1 MISFLFERGN
11 GYRTMLSFGE
21 TTMELKMKRTALLIS
36 LIVSIQINE
45 IRPVAGAQAR
55 AIGVREYRSA
65 HEAQIINEFT
75 ELLSVPNVAT
85 DLVNIER
92 NASLLIEMMTRRGI
106 QATRLPGNN
115 SPPAIFGEL
124 KSPGATRTIGFYAH
138 YDGQPVDP
146 SKWSSEPFKPTLCD
160 KPLEIGGKVIPFPRA
175 GDKFDPEWRLY
186 ARSASDDKAPIIAM
200 LAAIDALKASNTRL
214 NANLKFL
221 FDGEEE
227 AGSPHL
233 GDIVTRNAERMG
245 ADVWICADGPVH
257 QSRRQQLYFGVRG
270 IVKVDVTIYGANRA
284 LHSGHYGNWSP
295 NPAMRLAKLLAGMK
309 DDGGR
314 VLIEGFYDGVVPLG
328 EDEMRALREMPAT
341 DAELMREY
349 GLAGTDGSGRTL
361 ADLINEPSLNID
373 GLRSEDVGRQSR
385 TIIPAEATATVD
397 LRLVK
402 GIEPRQQVDRLI
414 AYISKQGYFVVNKDP
429 SPEERL
435 KHALIARVVSED
447 GYPAVR
453 TPMNLP
459 IVKQVIAAVEQATGN
474 KPVMLPTMGGSGP
487 LWAIDVATKAP
498 QVGVPIVNHDNN
510 QHSSNENLRIQNL
523 WDGIEIFAAL
533 LTMK

>member
-1 MISFLFERGN
+1 M
-11 GYRTMLSFGE
+11 T
-21 TTMELKMKRTALLIS
+21 RTAFRAKVIVFLLAS
-36 LIVSIQINE
+36 QILFVV
-45 IRPVAGAQAR
+45 RAQTPVAGVR
-55 AIGVREYRSA
+55 AYRSA
-65 HEAQIINEFT
+65 HEAEIIG
-75 ELLSVPNVAT
+75 ELVESLSIPNVAS
-85 DLVNIER
+85 DAVNIRR
-92 NASLLIEMMTRRGI
+92 NAAKLIDMMGRRGI
-106 QATRLPGNN
+106 EARLLEG
-115 SPPAIFGEL
+115 SGPPAIFGEM
-124 KSPGATRTIGFYAH
+124 KTPGATRTIGFYAH
-138 YDGQPVDP
+138 YDGQPVEP
-146 SKWSSEPFKPTLCD
+146 SKWATDPFKPTLRD
-160 KPLEIGGKVIPFPRA
+160 KPLEAGGRVIPFPKA
-175 GDKFDPEWRLY
+175 GEKFDPEWRLY

-200 LAAIDALKASNTRL
+200 FAALDALKTSRANPT
-214 NANLKFL
+214 ANLKFL

-233 GDIVTRNAERMG
+233 GDIVTRNAALLG

-270 IVKVDVTIYGANRA
+270 IVKVDITVYGANRA

-309 DDGGR
+309 DDSGR
-314 VLIEGFYDGVVPLG
+314 VLIEGFYNGAEPLG
-328 EDEMRALREMPAT
+328 EEEKKALKEMPST
-341 DAELMREY
+341 DSELMREY
-349 GLAGTDGSGRTL
+349 GLAATEGAGRAL
-361 ADLINEPSLNID
+361 AELINEPSLNID

-402 GIEPRQQVDRLI
+402 GIEPHRQVERLI
-414 AYISKQGYFVVNKDP
+414 AHIKKQGYLVVTGEPDL
-429 SPEERL
+429 ETRL
-435 KHALIARVVSED
+435 KHPLIARVVSEE

-459 IVKQVIAAVEQATGN
+459 IVKKIIGAVEQAIG
-474 KPVMLPTMGGSGP
+474 KRPVMLPTMGGSGP

-523 WDGIEIFAAL
+523 WDGIEIFAAVM
-533 LTMK
+533 TM

>member
-1 MISFLFERGN
+1 
-11 GYRTMLSFGE
+11 
-21 TTMELKMKRTALLIS
+21 MKRTAFRAGVIVFLLTN
-36 LIVSIQINE
+36 QILFVV
-45 IRPVAGAQAR
+45 RAQTPVASVR
-55 AIGVREYRSA
+55 AYRSA
-65 HEAQIINEFT
+65 HESEIIGELVD
-75 ELLSVPNVAT
+75 LLSIPNVASDT
-85 DLVNIER
+85 VNIRR
-92 NASLLIEMMTRRGI
+92 NAAKLIDMMGRRGI
-106 QATRLPGNN
+106 EARLLEG
-115 SPPAIFGEL
+115 SGPPAIFGEM
-124 KSPGATRTIGFYAH
+124 KTPGATRTIGFYAH
-138 YDGQPVDP
+138 YDGQPVEP
-146 SKWSSEPFKPTLCD
+146 SKWATDPFKPTLRD
-160 KPLEIGGKVIPFPRA
+160 KPLEAGGRVIPFPKA
-175 GDKFDPEWRLY
+175 GEKFDPEWRLY

-200 LAAIDALKASNTRL
+200 FAALDALKTSRRTPA
-214 NANLKFL
+214 ANLKFL

-233 GDIVTRNAERMG
+233 GDIVSRNTALLG

-270 IVKVDVTIYGANRA
+270 IVKVDITVYGANRA

-309 DDGGR
+309 DDAGR
-314 VLIEGFYDGVVPLG
+314 VLIEGFYKGAEPLG
-328 EDEMRALREMPAT
+328 EEEKKALKEMPST
-341 DAELMREY
+341 DSELMREY
-349 GLAGTDGSGRTL
+349 GLAATEGAGRPL
-361 ADLINEPSLNID
+361 AELINEPSLNID

-402 GIEPRQQVDRLI
+402 GIEPHRQVERLI
-414 AYISKQGYFVVNKDP
+414 AHIKRQGYFVVSGEPDL
-429 SPEERL
+429 ETRL
-435 KHALIARVVSED
+435 KHPLIARVVSEE

-459 IVKQVIAAVEQATGN
+459 IVKTIIGAVEQAIG
-474 KPVMLPTMGGSGP
+474 KRPVMLPTVGGSGP

-523 WDGIEIFAAL
+523 WDGIEVFAAMM
-533 LTMK
+533 TM

>member
-1 MISFLFERGN
+1 
-11 GYRTMLSFGE
+11 
-21 TTMELKMKRTALLIS
+21 MKRTALLS
-36 LIVSIQINE
+36 SVIVFLLTSQMLLVVGAQT
-45 IRPVAGAQAR
+45 PVASVR
-55 AIGVREYRSA
+55 AYRSA
-65 HEAQIINEFT
+65 HETEIIG
-75 ELLSVPNVAT
+75 ELVDALSIPNVASDT
-85 DLVNIER
+85 VNIRR
-92 NASLLIEMMTRRGI
+92 NAAKLIEMMGRRGI
-106 QATRLPGNN
+106 QARLVEGNG
-115 SPPAIFGEL
+115 PPAIFGEL
-124 KSPGATRTIGFYAH
+124 KTPGATRTIGFYAH
-138 YDGQPVDP
+138 YDGQPVEP
-146 SKWSSEPFKPTLCD
+146 SKWASDPFKPTLRD
-160 KPLEIGGKVIPFPRA
+160 KPLEAGGRVIPFPNA
-175 GDKFDPEWRLY
+175 GEKFGPEWRLY

-200 LAAIDALKASNTRL
+200 FASLDALKASKANLT
-214 NANLKFL
+214 ANLKFL

-233 GDIVTRNAERMG
+233 GDIVTRNAALLG

-270 IVKVDVTIYGANRA
+270 IVKVDITVYGANRA

-314 VLIEGFYDGVVPLG
+314 VLIEGFYDGATPLG
-328 EDEMRALREMPAT
+328 EEERKALREMPAT
-341 DAELMREY
+341 DSELMREY
-349 GLAGTDGSGRTL
+349 GLAATDGAGRPL

-402 GIEPRQQVDRLI
+402 GIEPRRQVERLI
-414 AYISKQGYFVVNKDP
+414 AHIKKQGYFVVTGEPDL
-429 SPEERL
+429 ETRL
-435 KHALIARVVSED
+435 KHPLIARVASEE

-453 TPMNLP
+453 TSMNLP
-459 IVKQVIAAVEQATGN
+459 IVKKIIVAVEQAIG
-474 KPVMLPTMGGSGP
+474 KRPVLLPTMGGSGP
-487 LWAIDVATKAP
+487 LWAIDAATKAP

-533 LTMK
+533 LTM